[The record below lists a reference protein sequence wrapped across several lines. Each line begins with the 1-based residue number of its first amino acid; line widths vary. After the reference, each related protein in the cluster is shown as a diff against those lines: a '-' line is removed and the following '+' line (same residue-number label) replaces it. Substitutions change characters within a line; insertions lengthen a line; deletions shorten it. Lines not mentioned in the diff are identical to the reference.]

1 MTEGIEAPLLDSS
14 AQVTGVYKGQHCKEK
29 KKKRLLKKSMQ
40 VSKYYWS
47 HHMGEFSIPSKN
59 QVPKTYNGYMCSAG
73 LALHHPAAVKLPQ
86 FVTKG

>member
-1 MTEGIEAPLLDSS
+1 MTAGLEDSLLDSN
-14 AQVTGVYKGQHCKEK
+14 ALVTGVDKGEHHNENKR
-29 KKKRLLKKSMQ
+29 KRLLKKSMQ

-73 LALHHPAAVKLPQ
+73 LALHHPAAGNVI
-86 FVTKG
+86 